1 VTGDERKVLLGSEKV
16 ICSQCKGETS
26 VINQCDFLCKES
38 DVRNNNDLFNLQE
51 DMRELRNLLKTA

>member
-1 VTGDERKVLLGSEKV
+1 MTCSQRKVKISE
-16 ICSQCKGETS
+16 
-26 VINQCDFLCKES
+26 INQCDFLCKES